1 MTRRA
6 VLLLEILLS
15 LAVLAAGMLAV
26 GAAVGRTTD
35 TIVRADERV
44 RAADA
49 AWSAIALIE
58 AGIATPESLNGT
70 AGVDERTE
78 WQPTWEIQI
87 DTQRS
92 EHAGLTLVI
101 AEARRSGS
109 RSDRAVYTARQL
121 VRLQS
126 RSVAGGWSP

>member
-26 GAAVGRTTD
+26 GAAIGRTSD
-35 TIVRADERV
+35 TIVDSDERV

-70 AGVDERTE
+70 GGSEERAE
-78 WQPTWEIQI
+78 WEPSWDVRI
-87 DTQRS
+87 DTRRS
-92 EHAGLTLVI
+92 EHAGLTLVV
-101 AEARRSGS
+101 AEVRHRDADG
-109 RSDRAVYTARQL
+109 DRPVYTARQL
-121 VRLQS
+121 VRLSS
-126 RSVAGGWSP
+126 RSVAGGWAP